1 MAPAATARR
10 PGRARLAMPGKARKA
25 KSAPKPVAAGGRQR
39 PNRLLLG
46 VLGVCALAAVGRL
59 AMPSL
64 FGGGGK
70 SSVAFTSP
78 VSGRTFVTHLT
89 PTTVAGGTTATT
101 VGRPVRD
108 PFTPPP
114 GYGPTS

>member
-1 MAPAATARR
+1 MAPSTTTRR
-10 PGRARLAMPGKARKA
+10 AGRARLTMPGRAANTKGG
-25 KSAPKPVAAGGRQR
+25 PKPIGGAGGRQR
-39 PNRLLLG
+39 PNRFLLG
-46 VLGVCALAAVGRL
+46 VLGVVALAAVGRL

-64 FGGGGK
+64 FGGGAK

-78 VSGRTFVTHLT
+78 ISGRTFVAHLT

-114 GYGPTS
+114 GYGS